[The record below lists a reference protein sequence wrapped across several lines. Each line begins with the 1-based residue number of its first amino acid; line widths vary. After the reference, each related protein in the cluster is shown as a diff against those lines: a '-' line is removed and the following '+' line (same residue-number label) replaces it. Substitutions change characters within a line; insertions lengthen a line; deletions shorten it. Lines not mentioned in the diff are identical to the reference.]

1 MRARAPLL
9 SFAAL
14 GPTAPVAAGGPF
26 DALWGGL
33 WTDNPTIGRII
44 VVAILALG
52 LTGANAALAH
62 LRRYRQEDAQ
72 LALVR
77 SNLAQWRSAQGITG
91 TPTDGSEPATTSTG
105 GEGAAAPNLVTFDRL
120 REGLAGG
127 GLIGSRMDLIEALRN
142 ERQSVETGLL
152 QQLAAARD
160 ESRQGLATAGFAAAN
175 CMLLG
180 ILGTFAGLAIMVQQ
194 IDVGLPGGGA
204 AGADLDVFEQAFTNL
219 RSVLGGMKTA
229 FSTSLVG
236 MSWALVCTALDFRLR
251 RRQAAFFERFERFT
265 IQELLPA
272 TVPAYDDEN
281 LLERVSRQLVDSFG
295 RLEEIQRLNHRT
307 LEDLTGL
314 QSGFGAIVEE
324 IRTITR
330 GEAARDLDRVIE
342 ELEKTNRSVVAV
354 AEQVPRLIA
363 GAERRGQELLSR
375 LELLAAPSPL
385 HASSAGGGLFSPRTL
400 LIALV
405 AVAAL
410 LLLTRF

>member
-1 MRARAPLL
+1 MRASAALL
-9 SFAAL
+9 SLATL
-14 GPTAPVAAGGPF
+14 GPTAPVAAGGPV

-33 WTDNPTIGRII
+33 WTDNPTIGRVI
-44 VVAILALG
+44 VVAIFALG
-52 LTGANAALAH
+52 LTGAHAALAH

-77 SNLAQWRSAQGITG
+77 SNLAQWRSAQGTAEP
-91 TPTDGSEPATTSTG
+91 PTDGPAATSTG
-105 GEGAAAPNLVTFDRL
+105 GGDAAAPNLVEFDRL
-120 REGLAGG
+120 REGLAGD
-127 GLIGSRMDLIEALRN
+127 GLIGTRMDLIEALRN

-152 QQLAAARD
+152 QQLGAARD
-160 ESRQGLATAGFAAAN
+160 ESRRGVATAGFAAAN

-194 IDVGLPGGGA
+194 IDVGLPGGGG

-281 LLERVSRQLVDSFG
+281 LLERVSRQLEDSFG
-295 RLEEIQRLNHRT
+295 RLEEIQSLNHRT

-363 GAERRGQELLSR
+363 AAERRGQDMLSR
-375 LELLAAPSPL
+375 LELIASPPPL
-385 HASSAGGGLFSPRTL
+385 HASPAGSGLFSPRTL

-410 LLLTRF
+410 LILTRF

>member
-1 MRARAPLL
+1 MRARAALL
-9 SFAAL
+9 CLAAL

-33 WTDNPTIGRII
+33 WTDNPTIGRVI
-44 VVAILALG
+44 VVAIFVLG
-52 LTGANAALAH
+52 LSGAHAALAH
-62 LRRYRQEDAQ
+62 LRRYRLEDAQ

-77 SNLAQWRSAQGITG
+77 SNLAQWRSAQGTAEP
-91 TPTDGSEPATTSTG
+91 PTEGREPASATG
-105 GEGAAAPNLVTFDRL
+105 GVDAAAPNLVAFDRL
-120 REGLAGG
+120 REGLDGG

-142 ERQSVETGLL
+142 ERQSVETSLL
-152 QQLAAARD
+152 QQLGAARD
-160 ESRQGLATAGFAAAN
+160 ESRRGLATAGFAAAN

-194 IDVGLPGGGA
+194 IDLGLPGGGA
-204 AGADLDVFEQAFTNL
+204 TGADHDVFEQAFANL

-281 LLERVSRQLVDSFG
+281 LLERVSRQLEDSFG

-314 QSGFGAIVEE
+314 QSGFGAMVEE

-342 ELEKTNRSVVAV
+342 ELEKTNGSVVTV

-363 GAERRGQELLSR
+363 AAERRGQEMLSR
-375 LELLAAPSPL
+375 LELLASPPPL
-385 HASSAGGGLFSPRTL
+385 HGSPAGGGLFSPRTL

-405 AVAAL
+405 AVAAF